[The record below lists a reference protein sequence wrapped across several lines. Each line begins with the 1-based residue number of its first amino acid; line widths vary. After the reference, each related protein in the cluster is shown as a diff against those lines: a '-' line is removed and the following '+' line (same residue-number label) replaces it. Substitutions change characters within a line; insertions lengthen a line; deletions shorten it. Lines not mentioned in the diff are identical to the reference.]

1 MESYFGPKHPASFG
15 GIENF
20 RKHLAKKSTIKQIQ
34 DWMLK
39 QDAYTLHKPV
49 RKNFK
54 RRTTF
59 TTGIDDLWQADLVNL
74 SSISKYNDGYKFL
87 LTVIDVFS
95 KVAWVIP
102 LKIKSG
108 QALTETIHTLFRERN
123 RFNSRLTM
131 NGVPEP

>member
-1 MESYFGPKHPASFG
+1 MESYFDPKHPASFG
-15 GIENF
+15 GVENF
-20 RKHLAKKSTIKQIQ
+20 RKHLDKKFTGKQIQ

-54 RRTTF
+54 RRITF
-59 TTGIDDLWQADLVNL
+59 TTGIDDLWQADLVDL
-74 SSISKYNDGYKFL
+74 SSISKYNEGYKFL

-102 LKIKSG
+102 LKNKSG
-108 QALTETIHTLFRERN
+108 
-123 RFNSRLTM
+123 
-131 NGVPEP
+131 